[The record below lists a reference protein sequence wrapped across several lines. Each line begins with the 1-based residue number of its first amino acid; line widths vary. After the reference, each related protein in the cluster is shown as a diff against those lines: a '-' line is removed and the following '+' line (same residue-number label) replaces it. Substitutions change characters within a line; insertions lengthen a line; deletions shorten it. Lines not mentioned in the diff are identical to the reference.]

1 MAAISFKALAADAN
15 VPGVKKTDL
24 YRVDPRLL
32 TEEPGFNL
40 RDYNDPDV
48 IEHIEGFAYSYQQ
61 GTYVPPLVVRTDD
74 EGRVVIVEG
83 HCRRRGAF
91 LAIERGVELAYLDC
105 VPFRGGNVERVEVM
119 LRSAEGLKL
128 KTLAIALGYLRL
140 TRLGHTTADI
150 AKRLKKSRTH
160 VDQLM
165 LLATANADV
174 HELVRKDLVS
184 AYAAIEALREHG
196 EKTGEFLSGKL
207 GATHRNGKKPV
218 TTSAVKSWA
227 PTRNQASQIFG
238 SVTNIVSSLD
248 KSARRQLAELE
259 KLDPSQL
266 KGKKLEVDA
275 AALLALYSAHLSV
288 TQAKAAKDQAQRDAQ
303 EQAKQH
309 SLIAPHEST

>member
-24 YRVDPRLL
+24 YRVDPKLL

-40 RDYNDPDV
+40 RDYTDPEV
-48 IEHIEGFAYSYQQ
+48 MEHIEGFAYSYEQ
-61 GTYVPPLVVRTDD
+61 GLYVPPLVVRTDD
-74 EGRVVIVEG
+74 EGRVTIIEG
-83 HCRRRGAF
+83 HCRRLGAL
-91 LAIERGVELAYLDC
+91 LAIDRGVELAYLDC

-128 KTLAIALGYLRL
+128 KTLAVALGYLRL
-140 TRLGHTTADI
+140 TRLGYTTADI

-160 VDQLM
+160 VEQLM

-196 EKTGEFLSGKL
+196 EKTGEFLARKL
-207 GATHRNGKKPV
+207 AATQGNSTKPV
-218 TTSAVKSWA
+218 TTSAVRAWA

-238 SVTNIVSSLD
+238 SVTEVVSSLD
-248 KSARRQLAELE
+248 KKARRQLAELE

-266 KGKKLEVDA
+266 KGKKVEVDA
-275 AALLALYSAHLSV
+275 SALLALYSAHLSV
-288 TQAKAAKDQAQRDAQ
+288 SQAKAAKDEAQREAQ
-303 EQAKQH
+303 ERAKQH
-309 SLIAPHEST
+309 SLDIPSECR